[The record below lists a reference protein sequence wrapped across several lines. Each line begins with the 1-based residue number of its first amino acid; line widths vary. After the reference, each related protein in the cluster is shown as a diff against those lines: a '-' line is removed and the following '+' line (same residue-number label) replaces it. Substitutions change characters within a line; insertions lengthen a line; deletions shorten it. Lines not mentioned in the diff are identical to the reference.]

1 MRGEVS
7 ELIFFKVSDEVSELT
22 FLIVSDE
29 VRKLTKNVSGQWSA
43 KNQILAVEVIVQPL
57 LHTNSYRTF
66 FSIFRTL

>member
-29 VRKLTKNVSGQWSA
+29 VRKLTKNVSGQWSGITEFPL
-43 KNQILAVEVIVQPL
+43 NQI
-57 LHTNSYRTF
+57 S
-66 FSIFRTL
+66 